1 MIARPGTAPG
11 RSGETVVAQGFPT
24 VYPRRPLVVKHLGPT
39 SYTETFAAMR
49 AFTLARDADTVDE
62 IWFTEHEP
70 VYTLGL
76 AGKPAHVLNPR
87 AIPVVQ
93 ADRGG
98 QVTYHGPGQLI
109 GYLLLDLKRRDL
121 KVRELVRLIED
132 AVIATLA
139 DFGVAGHRRA
149 GMPGVYVGDANGDT
163 GADTDGDAD
172 GDTDGDTNCDIRGG
186 AKIAALGLKVKNGC
200 SYHGVSLNVDMDL
213 APFAGINPCG
223 YENLEVTQLKA
234 IQPPLNRTALPA
246 VTVAALAQRLAVHLT
261 SGLSA

>member
-11 RSGETVVAQGFPT
+11 RSGEPVLTQWFPA
-24 VYPRRPLVVKHLGPT
+24 VGPPRPLVVNHLGPT
-39 SYTETFAAMR
+39 LYTETFAAMR
-49 AFTLARDADTVDE
+49 AFTLARDADTADE

-93 ADRGG
+93 TDRGG
-98 QVTYHGPGQLI
+98 QVTYHGPGQVI
-109 GYLLLDLKRRDL
+109 AYLLLDLKRRRL

-132 AVIATLA
+132 AVISTLA

-149 GMPGVYVGDANGDT
+149 GMPGVYV
-163 GADTDGDAD
+163 
-172 GDTDGDTNCDIRGG
+172 GG

-200 SYHGVSLNVDMDL
+200 SYHGVSLNVDMNL

-234 IQPPLNRTALPA
+234 IQSPLNRTALPT
-246 VTVAALAQRLAVHLT
+246 VTVSAVAQRVAVHLT
-261 SGLSA
+261 SVLNA

>member
-1 MIARPGTAPG
+1 MIAKPEIA
-11 RSGETVVAQGFPT
+11 SGISLETVVAQGFST
-24 VYPRRPLVVKHLGPT
+24 VDPPRALVVKHLGLT
-39 SYTETFAAMR
+39 AYAETFAAMR

-87 AIPVVQ
+87 AIPVMQ

-139 DFGVAGHRRA
+139 DSGVAGHRRA
-149 GMPGVYVGDANGDT
+149 GMPGVYVG
-163 GADTDGDAD
+163 
-172 GDTDGDTNCDIRGG
+172 G

-200 SYHGVSLNVDMDL
+200 TYHGVSLNVDMDL

-234 IQPPLNRTALPA
+234 IQPSLNRTALPV
-246 VTVAALAQRLAVHLT
+246 VTVAAVAQRLAVNLT